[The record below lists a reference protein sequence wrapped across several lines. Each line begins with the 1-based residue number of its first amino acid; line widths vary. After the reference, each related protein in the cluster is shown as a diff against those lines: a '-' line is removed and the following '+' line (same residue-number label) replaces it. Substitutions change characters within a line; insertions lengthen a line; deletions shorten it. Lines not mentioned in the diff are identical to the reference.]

1 MNLKLNLSIKR
12 KQKGVNIA
20 FGSDLLFDPEAA
32 SMQGTLLARLENWFT
47 PFEVLRIAT
56 SENAKLLSLAGP
68 RHTYQEGPLGVIK
81 GGAYADILLV
91 DGNPLENLKLIAD
104 PEKNFIIIMKD
115 GVIYKNTLD

>member
-12 KQKGVNIA
+12 KHKGVNIA

-68 RHTYQEGPLGVIK
+68 RHTYQEGPLGVISV
-81 GGAYADILLV
+81 GAYADLVLV
-91 DGNPLENLKLIAD
+91 DGNPLENLELVAD
-104 PEKNFIIIMKD
+104 AEKNFVIIMKD

>member
-81 GGAYADILLV
+81 VGAYADLVLV
-91 DGNPLENLKLIAD
+91 DGNPLENLELVAD
-104 PEKNFIIIMKD
+104 AEKNFVIIMKD